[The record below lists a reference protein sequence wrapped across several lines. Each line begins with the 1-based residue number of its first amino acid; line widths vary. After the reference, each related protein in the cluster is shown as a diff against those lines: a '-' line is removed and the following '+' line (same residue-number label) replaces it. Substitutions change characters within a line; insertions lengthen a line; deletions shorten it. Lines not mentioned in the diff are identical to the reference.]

1 MLMKNQIPADKS
13 YSEPISDLMKVMKA
27 VADQDPQR
35 DKLLI
40 TLLKQGRKKLDQH
53 QKRFYLMLLIDY
65 YYKNAAMQRNANVF
79 SDWLSSCRGV
89 NFDRVRHRLAGSSTA
104 GNNRDMPADA
114 CLYFS

>member
-27 VADQDPQR
+27 VADKDPRR

-40 TLLKQGRKKLDQH
+40 NLLKQGQKKLDQH

-65 YYKNAAMQRNANVF
+65 YDEKRSYAKKCQC
-79 SDWLSSCRGV
+79 LQ
-89 NFDRVRHRLAGSSTA
+89 RLAELLQG
-104 GNNRDMPADA
+104 GE
-114 CLYFS
+114 L